1 MTINFRPISRSDAQK
16 VIATG
21 MKCPFEGEGLRI
33 SALSECLRA
42 VTYLCSLESESW
54 VPTSSNRLASMVRS
68 RLTSMWPEYKGRDG
82 ELFPGEIGVLDCLN
96 SLGDMV
102 RLKGGKWLIAPP
114 KLILVENGVAVL
126 IGGGPLECLPPALS
140 VSAKVVGKVRVV
152 DPALCGLWGSRWGL
166 EDWLGAPYQGLEEWG
181 RSLLSE
187 ALLNLT
193 DAPHLCEGVSIYKPR
208 QWVSVTELSEDTK
221 DLVLGRS
228 LDHKFFSYFLCKLN
242 KGRVSKLRSIT
253 SDEARRFQYYLDLIS
268 DRSIVVSVKNVNNL
282 VRFKLNRRL
291 PRREAKLLNLGW
303 QEPTT
308 EKVHPGVIQYVYP
321 EELFPLL
328 VNAFSLLGIK
338 VKQIL

>member
-1 MTINFRPISRSDAQK
+1 MTISFMPISQSDAQK
-16 VIATG
+16 VVAKG
-21 MKCPFEGEGLRI
+21 MKCQLEGEGLRI

-42 VTYLCSLESESW
+42 VTYLSSLESGSW
-54 VPTSSNRLASMVRS
+54 VPTSSNRITSMVRS
-68 RLTSMWPEYKGRDG
+68 RLTSMWPEYRGGDG
-82 ELFPGEIGVLDCLN
+82 ELFPGEMGVLDSLN

-114 KLILVENGVAVL
+114 KLIVVKNGVAVL
-126 IGGGPLECLPPALS
+126 IGGGPLEHLPPALS
-140 VSAKVVGKVRVV
+140 VSAKIVGKVRVV
-152 DPALCGLWGSRWGL
+152 DPALCGVWGAKWKL
-166 EDWLGAPYQGLEEWG
+166 EDWLGAPCQELEEWG

-187 ALLNLT
+187 TLLNLT
-193 DAPHLCEGVSIYKPR
+193 DAPHLYEGVSIYTPR
-208 QWVSVTELSEDTK
+208 QWISATELSEDTK

-228 LDHKFFSYFLCKLN
+228 LEHKFFSYFLCKLN

-268 DRSIVVSVKNVNNL
+268 DRSIVVNVKNVKNL
-282 VRFKLNRRL
+282 VRFKLNKRL
-291 PRREAKLLNLGW
+291 PRREAKLLKLGW

-308 EKVHPGVIQYVYP
+308 EKDHPGVTQYVYP

-328 VNAFSLLGIK
+328 VNAFSWLGIK